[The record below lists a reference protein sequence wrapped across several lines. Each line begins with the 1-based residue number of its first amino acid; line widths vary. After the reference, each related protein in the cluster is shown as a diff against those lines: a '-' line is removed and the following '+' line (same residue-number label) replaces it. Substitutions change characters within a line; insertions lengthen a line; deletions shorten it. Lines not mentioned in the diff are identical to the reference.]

1 MDIDVAY
8 TESPTWNEAD
18 MLERF
23 AWLREKDPV
32 RWSEVD
38 QLWLISNFEDV
49 SYVSKHQET
58 FTSAEGVRPTIP
70 VKIGLIDEEEPRHG
84 ELRTLINRG
93 FTPRMVKKLEETF
106 RYLTTKAIDAVARD
120 GQCDFVQSISVPLPL
135 WIIAAM
141 LGIPEEDY
149 DQFHSWSDAMIGAE
163 GNLDNPEIAAAGGRA
178 YVAYGNY
185 VRPILDDRRKNPQ
198 DDLASILVGAKDD
211 GLLMRYEE
219 NRWPDGRP
227 IHITDEQVELGND
240 ELIKLM
246 VILLVAGNETTRNSI
261 SGGMQLLI
269 ENPGERKKLIENP
282 DLIKGACEEM
292 IRLVSPVRSFSRTVV
307 HDTELRGR
315 KLLAGQKVLML
326 YGSANRDPAEFE
338 DPDSFRVDR
347 NPSHLGFGIG
357 SHFCLGANLARMEM
371 RVVFQEVLR
380 RLPDIEYLAGGPTL
394 RPNALVRTCESMLV
408 RYTPQDRVEDAA

>member
-1 MDIDVAY
+1 MDFDVAY
-8 TESPTWNEAD
+8 TESPNWNEKE

-23 AWLREKDPV
+23 AWLRDKDPV
-32 RWSEVD
+32 RWSEKD
-38 QLWLISNFEDV
+38 QLWLIANFEDV
-49 SYVSKHQET
+49 VYVSKHQET
-58 FTSAEGVRPTIP
+58 FTSAEGVRPTVP

-93 FTPRMVKKLEETF
+93 FTPRMVKQLEETF
-106 RYLTTKAIDAVARD
+106 RRLTTKAIDAVAAD
-120 GQCDFVQSISVPLPL
+120 GQCDFVSSISVPLPL

-149 DQFHSWSDAMIGAE
+149 DRFHSWSDAMIGAE
-163 GNLDNPEIAAAGGRA
+163 GNLANPEIAAAGGRA

-185 VRPILDDRRKNPQ
+185 VRPILDDRRKNPR
-198 DDLASILVGAKDD
+198 DDLASILVGAKED
-211 GLLMRYEE
+211 GLLRHYDE

-227 IHITDEQVELGND
+227 IHVTDDQIELGND

-246 VILLVAGNETTRNSI
+246 VILLVAGNETTRNAI

-269 ENPGERKKLIENP
+269 ENPEERDKLIADP
-282 DLIKGACEEM
+282 GLIKGACEEM
-292 IRLVSPVRSFSRTVV
+292 VRLVSPVRSFSRTVV

-326 YGSANRDPAEFE
+326 YPSANRDAAEFE
-338 DPDSFRVDR
+338 DPDTFRVDR
-347 NPSHLGFGIG
+347 NPSHVGFGLG

-380 RLPDIEYLAGGPTL
+380 RLPDMEYLAGGPAL
-394 RPNALVRTCESMLV
+394 RANALVRTCESMLV
-408 RYTPQDRVEDAA
+408 RYTPERRAEDAA

>member
-1 MDIDVAY
+1 MDVDVAY
-8 TESPTWNEAD
+8 TESPNWDENK

-23 AWLREKDPV
+23 AWLRENDPV
-32 RWSEVD
+32 HWSEKD
-38 QLWLISNFEDV
+38 ELWLIANFEDV
-49 SYVSKHQET
+49 SYVSKHQEI
-58 FTSAEGVRPTIP
+58 FTSAQGVRPTIP

-93 FTPRMVKKLEETF
+93 FTPRMVKKLEQTF

-120 GQCDFVQSISVPLPL
+120 GQCDFVSSISVPLPL

-149 DQFHSWSDAMIGAE
+149 DRFHDWSDAMIGAE

-185 VRPILDDRRKNPQ
+185 VRPILEDRRKNPR
-198 DDLASILVGAKDD
+198 DDLASILVGAKED
-211 GLLMRYEE
+211 GLLRQYDE
-219 NRWPDGRP
+219 NRWDDGRP
-227 IHITDEQVELGND
+227 IHFTDEQIELGND

-246 VILLVAGNETTRNSI
+246 VILLVAGNETTRNAI

-269 ENPGERKKLIENP
+269 ENPEERDKLIANP
-282 DLIKGACEEM
+282 ELIKGACEEM
-292 IRLVSPVRSFSRTVV
+292 VRVVSPVRSFSRTVV

-315 KLLAGQKVLML
+315 KLLAGQKVLLL
-326 YGSANRDPAEFE
+326 YASANRDGAEFE
-338 DPDSFRVDR
+338 AADSFRVER
-347 NPSHLGFGIG
+347 NSNHVGFGLG

-371 RVVFQEVLR
+371 RVVFQELLR
-380 RLPDIEYLAGGPTL
+380 RLPDMEYMAGGPAL
-394 RPNALVRTCESMLV
+394 RPNALVRTCVSMLV
-408 RYTPQDRVEDAA
+408 RYTPESRVEDAA